1 MRYLSAAGS
10 VRELISCIYY
20 GTVKKIPPTETVGG
34 IQFFMKLFAE
44 ISFEKAG
51 KTCAVTSLVLGHFVN
66 GIVNGVVAELL
77 SALCDCKLAFA
88 RAGFGSYAKFEVL
101 LGGIG
106 YNFAKKFCKLGSV
119 LCLFV
124 SIALVCFGNLRI
136 ALPFC
141 NPCHCKVH
149 TYFGALAVE
158 VGAKAFHNF
167 FIFNNAVAY
176 VMLAGKLGCIGLLYG
191 NKSLS
196 LAYGANFYVVGY
208 YFTANST
215 SFHNF

>member
-10 VRELISCIYY
+10 VAGANFLYILRCSQ
-20 GTVKKIPPTETVGG
+20 KKFPRRNVGG
-34 IQFFMKLFAE
+34 IRLFMKLFAE

-124 SIALVCFGNLRI
+124 SIALVCFGNLGI